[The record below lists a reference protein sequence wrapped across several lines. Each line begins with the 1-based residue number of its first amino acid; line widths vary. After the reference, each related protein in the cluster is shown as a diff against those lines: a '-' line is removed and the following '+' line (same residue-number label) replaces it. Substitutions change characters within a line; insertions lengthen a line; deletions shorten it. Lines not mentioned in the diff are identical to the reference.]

1 MYIYTFIYLQYNL
14 TAFLI
19 FVGEVSTARQHGKQ
33 SIGQGN
39 VHCCT
44 PPSTRCTPQQS
55 VNGLEMCLPPQ
66 TQTQSYNAILCTYLH
81 VLLLISTLRMTSC
94 CNIYIYIYIYVIHS
108 LIQHSNIYC
117 FSFQPGGVDVRMTTI
132 GEQLSMAGY
141 YCSVAG
147 KWHGGGYLQSQVP
160 THRGFDTALTF
171 LNGNEDHYT
180 QYFGILEGM
189 WLLQSGVYVLFVC
202 IRVYVPQ
209 ASKSCSCFFWF
220 VFFLPDPYFTRG
232 ILMQAL
238 IYTRTVVLPSE

>member
-1 MYIYTFIYLQYNL
+1 M
-14 TAFLI
+14 
-19 FVGEVSTARQHGKQ
+19 
-33 SIGQGN
+33 
-39 VHCCT
+39 
-44 PPSTRCTPQQS
+44 
-55 VNGLEMCLPPQ
+55 
-66 TQTQSYNAILCTYLH
+66 
-81 VLLLISTLRMTSC
+81 
-94 CNIYIYIYIYVIHS
+94 IHS